1 MYSKIF
7 NFSHKLSHGV
17 VTVHRKA
24 QKEGVDRINWAN
36 DEMKNT
42 LHESIE
48 KTKEAA
54 ERTSQTDVVKA
65 SIGLIDDI
73 VGSIKKFESG
83 DTVQIITGVLDIVN
97 GLSVFSNFGGPA
109 GTTIA
114 EITGPLC
121 SLIGSILNLSFGK
134 KKETQEYMLKRT
146 VTEALAVQPD
156 DELRSIAEGEM
167 ANMNCN
173 LVILKKLSE
182 YPTIC
187 PESFNTISNIL
198 TSGVGFLGRLWYFI
212 NKRMVTND
220 EATAKR
226 TARLMYMYS
235 ILGVR
240 QSTLLT
246 RLSPL
251 YKKAGAT

>member
-1 MYSKIF
+1 MALI
-7 NFSHKLSHGV
+7 SHIEDL
-17 VTVHRKA
+17 
-24 QKEGVDRINWAN
+24 KESVDRIHWAN

-54 ERTSQTDVVKA
+54 ERTSQNDVVKA

-97 GLSVFSNFGGPA
+97 GLSVFSNFAGPA

-114 EITGPLC
+114 EITGTLC

-187 PESFNTISNIL
+187 PEPFNTISNIL
-198 TSGVGFLGRLWYFI
+198 TS
-212 NKRMVTND
+212 
-220 EATAKR
+220 
-226 TARLMYMYS
+226 
-235 ILGVR
+235 
-240 QSTLLT
+240 
-246 RLSPL
+246 
-251 YKKAGAT
+251 

>member
-73 VGSIKKFESG
+73 VGSIKKFEIG

-97 GLSVFSNFGGPA
+97 ALSQFASFADPA
-109 GTTIA
+109 GTAIA
-114 EITGPLC
+114 EITGPLY
-121 SLIGSILNLSFGK
+121 SVKRLYGMEQSVSIVWLWVEHNYLLFGCRWIH
-134 KKETQEYMLKRT
+134 L
-146 VTEALAVQPD
+146 P
-156 DELRSIAEGEM
+156 
-167 ANMNCN
+167 
-173 LVILKKLSE
+173 
-182 YPTIC
+182 
-187 PESFNTISNIL
+187 
-198 TSGVGFLGRLWYFI
+198 
-212 NKRMVTND
+212 
-220 EATAKR
+220 
-226 TARLMYMYS
+226 
-235 ILGVR
+235 
-240 QSTLLT
+240 
-246 RLSPL
+246 
-251 YKKAGAT
+251 